1 MCLNPDRLTLL
12 PICGSWT
19 PKSIILVI
27 FMSYSAEIGSCVGM
41 LAAGSCPAKL

>member
-12 PICGSWT
+12 PICGRT